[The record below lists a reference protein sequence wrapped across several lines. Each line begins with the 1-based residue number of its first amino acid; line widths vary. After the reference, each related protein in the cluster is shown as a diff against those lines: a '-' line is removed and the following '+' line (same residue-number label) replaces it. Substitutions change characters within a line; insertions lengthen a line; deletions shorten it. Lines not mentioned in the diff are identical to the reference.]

1 MTSDSER
8 ISQKLGVIHIKLAVF
23 NGVIVAI
30 LAFFCGASAG
40 WAFAQ
45 RTAAP
50 AVARGVGGFGLILFL
65 VLVYLYRRSEGLL
78 ND

>member
-8 ISQKLGVIHIKLAVF
+8 ISQKLGVIHIKIAVF
-23 NGVIVAI
+23 NGVIVAM
-30 LAFFCGASAG
+30 LAFFFGAWAG

-50 AVARGVGGFGLILFL
+50 AVARVIGGLALILFL